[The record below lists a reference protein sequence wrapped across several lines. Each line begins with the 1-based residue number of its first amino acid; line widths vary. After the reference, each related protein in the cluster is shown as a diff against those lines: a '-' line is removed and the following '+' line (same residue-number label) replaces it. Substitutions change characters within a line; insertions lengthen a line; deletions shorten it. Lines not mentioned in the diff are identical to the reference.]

1 MPESMRF
8 TPMTQRFAE
17 PARVGPVCA
26 DPAGSRTEFGAIMVA
41 FPPPG
46 HRPRPWPRQPGP
58 VANPVARPRS
68 RPYPTC
74 PDPTRC
80 GTIPARTEVRQ
91 RSPPPPRR
99 TSSDGRRQ
107 VMPPIT
113 ANPRSVT
120 TVDGDCRDPD
130 PGGPHRRPA
139 PASRG
144 VTSTAA
150 PSCRHAGT
158 GGPLTESAAQRR
170 NSRVGETAIVI
181 TGSSLND
188 RAPPRPRGRATAPER
203 EMALGD
209 HEQCGNQRESPPP
222 VVAIGGRRRRQRP
235 C

>member
-26 DPAGSRTEFGAIMVA
+26 DPAGSRTELGAIMVA

-46 HRPRPWPRQPGP
+46 HRPRPWPRQPRP

-68 RPYPTC
+68 R

-130 PGGPHRRPA
+130 PGGTTSQARPRVSWRNA
-139 PASRG
+139 HGGSILPARG
-144 VTSTAA
+144 HGRASYGIRSTAEKQQ
-150 PSCRHAGT
+150 SG
-158 GGPLTESAAQRR
+158 R
-170 NSRVGETAIVI
+170 NS
-181 TGSSLND
+181 D
-188 RAPPRPRGRATAPER
+188 RHHRLLPERSGPHRGRA
-203 EMALGD
+203 
-209 HEQCGNQRESPPP
+209 
-222 VVAIGGRRRRQRP
+222 GGPRHRKGRWP
-235 C
+235 

>member
-68 RPYPTC
+68 RPDPTC

-130 PGGPHRRPA
+130 PGGTTSQARPRVSWRNAHGGSLLPARGHGRASYGIRSTAEKQQSGRNSDRHHRLLPERSGPTAAARAGHGTGKGDGPRRPRTMWK
-139 PASRG
+139 PA
-144 VTSTAA
+144 
-150 PSCRHAGT
+150 
-158 GGPLTESAAQRR
+158 
-170 NSRVGETAIVI
+170 
-181 TGSSLND
+181 
-188 RAPPRPRGRATAPER
+188 
-203 EMALGD
+203 
-209 HEQCGNQRESPPP
+209 
-222 VVAIGGRRRRQRP
+222 
-235 C
+235 